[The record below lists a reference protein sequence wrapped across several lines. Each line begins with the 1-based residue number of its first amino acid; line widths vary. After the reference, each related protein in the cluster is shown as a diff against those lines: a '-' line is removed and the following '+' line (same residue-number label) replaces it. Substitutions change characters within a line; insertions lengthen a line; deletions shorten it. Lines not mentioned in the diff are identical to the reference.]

1 MISTSKIPLFIV
13 KSAQLGVLVKGY
25 CLIPRTDGVTSFQ
38 VNLMLRFF
46 LSVEKFL
53 LTRGLSVDRKML
65 SNQLKSLGLILKR
78 KTRRER
84 KMI

>member
-38 VNLMLRFF
+38 VNLMLHFF
-46 LSVEKFL
+46 LSVEKFH
-53 LTRGLSVDRKML
+53 LTRDLSVDRKMS